1 MNLIFEKVENLRNL
15 LGMEVGVRKFRKFN
29 KYRISLPHT
38 SVGGI
43 LLVETQQPSAN
54 DIGLSFFIPQFLK
67 INGGKAIGYSMI
79 PATWTTKFKQGL
91 RHRLSVLSSA
101 GCKEHLLVPSFTK
114 LNKSNYRERIKKEIL
129 KVEKLDAAG
138 FENYQIDGV
147 VIGDLIYDVYLR
159 SGSQATLDLKD
170 PIFKIKL
177 IESLN
182 YFFFWQEF
190 FTKNVVSGVC
200 VSHCVYNFAIPL
212 RIALTYDIPGFQVN
226 AESIYRV
233 NSSFPH
239 AYTDFKMYKSEF
251 IKLSKDIREAGTIK
265 AKNRLQLRF
274 SGEVGVDMQYSTKSA
289 FAPRSAIVEQIIPS
303 SRIKVFIAVHDFY
316 DSPHGYGNNF
326 YPDFLIWLDAL
337 AKISE
342 ITDYDW
348 YIKTHP
354 DLHVVA
360 GETTVRNFV
369 AKNPKFTLLSKET
382 SHFEII
388 NAGIDVVLTVFG
400 TVAMEYSYL
409 GIPVINASCNNPH
422 VAFNFS
428 FTPKDREEYE
438 ETLIDLKTFK
448 NKFVIDRNQ
457 VEQYYFMAHLHKM
470 KSWTVKDYNRYIEEI
485 GGYRNSTTTK
495 ALSYFLKSDNAFSPE
510 IIDKA
515 VGSFLKSQDLLMNS
529 IHFR

>member
-1 MNLIFEKVENLRNL
+1 MNFIFEKFNNLKDL
-15 LGMEVGVRKFRKFN
+15 LGLKTGVRKFRKFN
-29 KYRISLPHT
+29 KSKISLSPT
-38 SVGGI
+38 SVHGI

-67 INGGKAIGYSMI
+67 MNGGKAIGYSMI
-79 PATWTTKFKQGL
+79 PATWTTKFRQGL
-91 RHRLSVLSSA
+91 RHRLSVLYSA
-101 GCKEHLLVPSFTK
+101 RCTGHLLVPSFTK
-114 LNKSNYRERIKKEIL
+114 LSKSNHRERIKKEIL

-159 SGSQATLDLKD
+159 SGRQATLDLKD

-190 FTKNVVSGVC
+190 FTKNVVSGIC
-200 VSHCVYNFAIPL
+200 VSHCVYNFGIPL
-212 RIALTYDIPGFQVN
+212 RIALTYNIPGFQVN
-226 AESIYRV
+226 VHSIYRV

-251 IKLSKDIREAGTIK
+251 MKLSKDIREAGMIK
-265 AKNRLQLRF
+265 AKNRLQQRF
-274 SGEVGVDMQYSTKSA
+274 NGEVGVDMAYSTKSA
-289 FAPRSAIVEQIIPS
+289 FAPRSAIVKQIMPS
-303 SRIKVFIAVHDFY
+303 PRIKVFLAVHDFY
-316 DSPHGYGNNF
+316 DSPHSYGNNF

-354 DLHVVA
+354 DLNVVA
-360 GETTVRNFV
+360 SETTVRNFV

-409 GIPVINASCNNPH
+409 GIPVINASRNNPH
-422 VAFNFS
+422 IDFNFS
-428 FTPKDREEYE
+428 FTPKNRKEYE

-470 KSWTVKDYNRYIEEI
+470 KSWIVKDYDRFIKEI

-495 ALSYFLKSDNAFSPE
+495 SLNYFLNSDNAFSPK

-515 VGSFLKSQDLLMNS
+515 VERFLKSQELLINS
-529 IHFR
+529 QHFE

>member
-101 GCKEHLLVPSFTK
+101 ECKEHLLVPSFTE

-354 DLHVVA
+354 DYLPGSMEVI
-360 GETTVRNFV
+360 NFFI
-369 AKNPKFTLLSKET
+369 KKYPKFHLLPSDS
-382 SHFEII
+382 SHHQLIEEGINVALTCYGTIGFEY
-388 NAGIDVVLTVFG
+388 A
-400 TVAMEYSYL
+400 AL
-409 GIPVINASCNNPH
+409 GIPVINASLNNPH
-422 VAFNFS
+422 IAYNFNCH
-428 FTPKDREEYE
+428 PKNIDEY
-438 ETLIDLKTFK
+438 LDILRSLNDINLNIDI
-448 NKFVIDRNQ
+448 NEIY
-457 VEQYYFMAHLHKM
+457 EYYYM
-470 KSWTVKDYNRYIEEI
+470 KHMHSNNDWLFDNYTNFIE
-485 GGYRNSTTTK
+485 S
-495 ALSYFLKSDNAFSPE
+495 
-510 IIDKA
+510 
-515 VGSFLKSQDLLMNS
+515 V
-529 IHFR
+529 

>member
-1 MNLIFEKVENLRNL
+1 MNLIFEKVGNLKNL
-15 LGMEVGVRKFRKFN
+15 LGMEAAVRNFRNFN
-29 KYRISLPHT
+29 KNRISVPDT
-38 SVGGI
+38 SSGGI

-67 INGGKAIGYSMI
+67 IYGGKAIGYSMI
-79 PATWTTKFKQGL
+79 PATWATKFKQGL
-91 RHRLSVLSSA
+91 RHRLSVLYSA
-101 GCKEHLLVPSFTK
+101 GCRGHLLVPSFTN
-114 LNKSNYRERIKKEIL
+114 LNKSKYRERIENEIL
-129 KVEKLDAAG
+129 KVEKLDPVG

-170 PIFKIKL
+170 LIFKDKL
-177 IESLN
+177 RESLN

-190 FTKNVVSGVC
+190 FTKNVVFGVC
-200 VSHCVYNFAIPL
+200 VSHCVYNFGIPL
-212 RIALTYDIPGFQVN
+212 RIALFHDIPSFQVT

-233 NSSFPH
+233 NSDFPH
-239 AYTDFKMYKSEF
+239 AYTDFKLYKSEF
-251 IKLSKDIREAGTIK
+251 LKLSNEIREVGIIR

-274 SGEVGVDMQYSTKSA
+274 NGEVGVDMHYSTKSA
-289 FAPRSAIVEQIIPS
+289 FTSRSVNFKQIIPS
-303 SRIKVFIAVHDFY
+303 SKIKVFVAVHDFY

-326 YPDFLIWLDAL
+326 YPDFLIWLEAL
-337 AKISE
+337 AKISKL
-342 ITDYDW
+342 TDYDW

-354 DLHVVA
+354 DLHEGA

-369 AKNPKFTLLSKET
+369 EKNPKFTSLSKET

-409 GIPVINASCNNPH
+409 GIPSINASQNNPH

-428 FTPKDREEYE
+428 FTPKDKEEYE
-438 ETLIDLKTFK
+438 ETLMNLKAFK
-448 NKFVIDRNQ
+448 DGFVIDQAQ
-457 VEQYYFMAHLHKM
+457 VEEYYFMAHLHKM
-470 KSWTVKDYNRYIEEI
+470 KSWTVKDYDRYIEEI

-495 ALSYFLKSDNAFSPE
+495 ALNYFLNSDNAFSSE
-510 IIDKA
+510 IVDKA
-515 VGSFLKSQDLLMNS
+515 VGSFLKSQDLFINS
-529 IHFR
+529 IHFG